1 MFVNVVLTEGAPW
14 KVIVRYSIPLLGAFV
29 LQQLYN
35 TVDMLVMGN
44 FVSQDALSSVGASG
58 NFLGVFIT
66 IATGLSSG
74 VTVCVAN
81 AFGAKNYED
90 VRRYVG
96 SSLLLQLVL
105 GIAISLGAL
114 AIARPVLAD
123 FVKLPQQLVPDAV
136 LYVNVYMLGFFFQ
149 MAYNAV
155 AGVLRGLGDSRS
167 SFYFLVVASLLN
179 IVLDLLFV
187 AVLRWGVVGVALA
200 TTISQAVCALVS
212 SLYLFRNYSRFCPAA
227 KVYVSSALRP
237 NLPQT
242 LCAMLSVFNFSKSFD
257 KSKLFDVV
265 RTSFPLMIQAFMLYV
280 GFMLL
285 QRTVNS
291 FGSDMTASYSVVV
304 KVDRYIMAPLI
315 VIFDAMAAYAGQNQ
329 GAGRYDRIL
338 LGLRQMRFMSI
349 AVAAVFCVIGLLA
362 MPVVVRWFAMND
374 VATDYAIRNLR
385 MSSIDLFLYALYCPI
400 TGMCLGLKRTM
411 VPMVVSFVELTGRNV
426 FARLSAPVV
435 GASCV
440 WWCEPPAWIVVI
452 VCVWIYYYCCVKPLL
467 KRLLAQCGDGSDR
480 AV

>member
-1 MFVNVVLTEGAPW
+1 MNVVLTEGTPW
-14 KVIVRYSIPLLGAFV
+14 KVIVKYAIPLLGAFI

-74 VTVCVAN
+74 ITVCVAN
-81 AFGAKNYED
+81 AFGAGRYDD

-105 GIAISLGAL
+105 GVVISLCAV

-123 FVKLPQQLVPDAV
+123 FVKLPEQLVPDAV
-136 LYVNVYMLGFFFQ
+136 LYVDIYMMGFVFQ
-149 MAYNAV
+149 MTYNAV

-167 SFYFLVVASLLN
+167 SFYFLIVASLLN
-179 IVLDLLFV
+179 VVLDLLFV
-187 AVLRWGVVGVALA
+187 AVFHWGVVGVALA
-200 TTISQAVCALVS
+200 TTISQAVCAVVS
-212 SLYLFRNYSRFCPAA
+212 SVYLFRNYGQFCPARRSE
-227 KVYVSSALRP
+227 VSPSSQCHGVGKALSG
-237 NLPQT
+237 
-242 LCAMLSVFNFSKSFD
+242 MLSVFIVSRSFD
-257 KSKLFDVV
+257 RSKLVDVI

-315 VIFDAMAAYAGQNQ
+315 VIFDAMAAFAGQNQ

-338 LGLRQMRFMSI
+338 LGLRQMRLFSLV
-349 AVAAVFCVIGLLA
+349 VAAVFCVIGILGL
-362 MPVVVRWFAMND
+362 PVAVRWFAMND

-426 FARLSAPVV
+426 FARVLAPVV
-435 GASCV
+435 GASCI

-452 VCVWIYYYCCVKPLL
+452 VCVWIYYYCCVKPQL
-467 KRLLAQCGDGSDR
+467 KRLLAECGGDNGK

>member
-1 MFVNVVLTEGAPW
+1 MNVVLTEGTPW
-14 KVIVRYSIPLLGAFV
+14 KVIVKYSIPLLGAFI

-74 VTVCVAN
+74 ITVCVAN
-81 AFGAKNYED
+81 AFGARRYDD

-105 GIAISLGAL
+105 GIVISVCAV
-114 AIARPVLAD
+114 AIARPVLAH
-123 FVKLPQQLVPDAV
+123 FVKLPEQLVPDAV
-136 LYVNVYMLGFFFQ
+136 LYVNVYMMGFVFQ
-149 MAYNAV
+149 MTYNAV

-167 SFYFLVVASLLN
+167 SFYFLIVASLLN
-179 IVLDLLFV
+179 VVLDILFV
-187 AVLRWGVVGVALA
+187 AVFHWGVVGVALA

-212 SLYLFRNYSRFCPAA
+212 SVYLFRNYGLFCPSGKGDVAQS
-227 KVYVSSALRP
+227 VSRP
-237 NLPQT
+237 GMAQT
-242 LCAMLSVFNFSKSFD
+242 LNAMLSVFVLSKSFD
-257 KSKLFDVV
+257 RSKLLDVV

-338 LGLRQMRFMSI
+338 IGLRQMRVFSI
-349 AVAAVFCVIGLLA
+349 VVAAVFCVVGLVGL
-362 MPVVVRWFAMND
+362 PVVVRWFAMND

-426 FARLSAPVV
+426 FARVLAPVV
-435 GASCV
+435 GASCI

-452 VCVWIYYYCCVKPLL
+452 ACVWIYYYCFVKPQL
-467 KRLLAQCGDGSDR
+467 KRLLDACGNDSAL